1 MLKVKGLKIEE
12 GYFWDYW
19 LTDEGI
25 FKVKILSKK
34 LFALVFISLLVVVVA
49 VAIFW
54 GGVGYLIVLFL
65 GAYIAAAWIAGS
77 KRKKIASLSLEE
89 LLKKGMVE
97 EKIEWSDVTSIE
109 YIKKKLIIKWDK
121 GELKVGIRERD
132 LEYVRKFL
140 EPKVGD
146 KFKIIRESK
155 KQ

>member
-1 MLKVKGLKIEE
+1 MKGLKIEE

-34 LFALVFISLLVVVVA
+34 LFAIVFISLLAA
-49 VAIFW
+49 VIVIAILW

-65 GAYIAAAWIAGS
+65 GAYIAAAWIASS

-97 EKIEWSDVTSIE
+97 EKI
-109 YIKKKLIIKWDK
+109 
-121 GELKVGIRERD
+121 
-132 LEYVRKFL
+132 
-140 EPKVGD
+140 
-146 KFKIIRESK
+146 
-155 KQ
+155 

>member
-54 GGVGYLIVLFL
+54 GGVGYLIILFL
-65 GAYIAAAWIAGS
+65 GAYIAAAWIASS

-140 EPKVGD
+140 EPKVGG